1 MQPADNPYK
10 SIEQQHLP
18 VLLDA
23 VLTVLPLEA
32 NKLYVDGTLGL
43 GGHTHA
49 LLQHAIE
56 QHALPIQWLGIDQ
69 DTNALAMATQRLAP
83 LVTDNEASVR
93 FNTWHGNYSQLP
105 EALASINAPSI
116 TGGLLLDLGVS
127 SYQLDT
133 AERGFSFMHNGPL
146 DMRMNPHAT
155 QTAAD
160 ILNTWHEADLADC
173 FYQYGEERFSRQIA
187 YKIIQRRTETPF
199 EETHQLATLVEGVYR
214 HQQRQGKSK
223 KENKHPATRVFQAL
237 RIGVNAEFEHLKT
250 TLDSLPTVLS
260 PQAVVAIIT
269 FHSLEDRLVKH
280 WFKQA
285 INPCCCPPLM
295 PVCQCGL
302 QATFE
307 AVFRKPIEAT
317 EAEQEDNP
325 RSRSAKLRVYRRV

>member
-1 MQPADNPYK
+1 MSTPLRDNT
-10 SIEQQHLP
+10 QQHIP
-18 VLLDA
+18 VLLHPI
-23 VLTVLPLEA
+23 LTVFALQP

-49 LLQHAIE
+49 LLQHALE

-69 DTNALAMATQRLAP
+69 DTNAITMATQRLAP
-83 LVTDNEASVR
+83 LVTANEATIG

-105 EALASINAPSI
+105 EALAAINAPAI

-146 DMRMNPHAT
+146 DMRMNPNAT

-160 ILNTWHEADLADC
+160 ILNTWHETDLADC

-237 RIGVNAEFEHLKT
+237 RIAVNAEFEHLQT
-250 TLDSLPTVLS
+250 TLDSLPAVLHNG
-260 PQAVVAIIT
+260 AIVAIIT

-302 QATFE
+302 QPTFE

-317 EAEQEDNP
+317 VEEQEENP